1 MSHLLIKGYLARLE
15 LTNLQAAQLQRPKS
29 WGPAAAGPAA
39 APVPT
44 PLIARQASADYCE
57 LQ

>member
-15 LTNLQAAQLQRPKS
+15 LTNLQAALLQRPKS
-29 WGPAAAGPAA
+29 WGPAA